1 MPAGRTIVQKILDA
15 HRIQEE
21 GGRSLMYVDRLI
33 ITDTA
38 MTAFNMIRS
47 NGYAMRRPAQALQIM
62 DHFIPSNSRT
72 LAEIADPKIRA
83 LVADTEAAGR
93 AYGVEVLGMGDQR
106 RGILHVVSPE
116 LGFAQP
122 GITLVASDSHTSTQ
136 GALGALAFSIG
147 ADLPHILATQCLWL
161 KTPKMLRINLEGVLQ
176 PGVTAK
182 DVALA
187 LMVGIG
193 SNGAFGHAIEYAG
206 NFIRAL
212 SMDGRMTICN
222 MAVELGGLIGIIGP
236 DAITYDYLKGRP
248 YAATAEYWDQALA
261 FWQTLPSDEDAVF
274 DREVTLDVSG
284 LEPMVTWGNS
294 PDNALPISGS
304 IPDPAEE
311 ANPEHRA
318 LWLKSLEYMDLRP
331 GMRMDGLKIDQVFIG
346 SCNNSRI
353 EDLRLAAGLMRGRK
367 VAVPTLVVPGS
378 GLVKAQAEAEGLAEI
393 FISAGA
399 RWGEAGC
406 SMCVSMNG
414 DIVAPGKRCVSTA
427 NRNHIGRQGP
437 GSRTHLASPA
447 TAVAAAITG
456 HLTDVRKLGDN

>member
-1 MPAGRTIVQKILDA
+1 MSAGRTIVQKILDA

-21 GGRSLMYVDRLI
+21 GGRSLMYVDRLV

-38 MTAFNMIRS
+38 LTPFKTIRS

-62 DHFIPSNSRT
+62 DHYIPSNSRT
-72 LAEIADPKIRA
+72 LAEIEDPEIRT
-83 LVADTEAAGR
+83 LIKDTEDAGR
-93 AYGVEVLGMGDQR
+93 ANGVEVLGMGDQR
-106 RGILHVVSPE
+106 RGILHVVSTE
-116 LGFAQP
+116 QGFAQP
-122 GITLVASDSHTSTQ
+122 GITLVAADSHTSTQ
-136 GALGALAFSIG
+136 GAVGALAFSIG
-147 ADLPHILATQCLWL
+147 ADLPHVLATQCLWL
-161 KTPKMLRINLEGVLQ
+161 KTPKMMRINLEGALQ

-187 LMVGIG
+187 LMPRIG
-193 SNGAFGHAIEYAG
+193 SNGAIGHAIEYAG
-206 NFIRAL
+206 SFIRSL
-212 SMDGRMTICN
+212 SMEGRMTLCN
-222 MAVELGGLIGIIGP
+222 MAIELGGLIGIVAP
-236 DAITYDYLKGRP
+236 DEITFAYLKGRP
-248 YAATAEYWDQALA
+248 YAPTAEYWEQALA
-261 FWQTLPSDEDAVF
+261 FWKTLPSDADAVF
-274 DREVTLDVSG
+274 DREATLDVSSV
-284 LEPMVTWGNS
+284 EPMVTWGNS
-294 PDNALPISGS
+294 PDNAIPISGA

-311 ANPEHRA
+311 ANPERRA
-318 LWLKSLEYMDLRP
+318 LWIKSLEYMDLRP

-414 DIVAPGKRCVSTA
+414 DIVAPGKRCASTT

-437 GSRTHLASPA
+437 GSRTHLVSPPM
-447 TAVAAAITG
+447 AAAAAVTG
-456 HLTDVRKLGDN
+456 HLTDVRTLGGN